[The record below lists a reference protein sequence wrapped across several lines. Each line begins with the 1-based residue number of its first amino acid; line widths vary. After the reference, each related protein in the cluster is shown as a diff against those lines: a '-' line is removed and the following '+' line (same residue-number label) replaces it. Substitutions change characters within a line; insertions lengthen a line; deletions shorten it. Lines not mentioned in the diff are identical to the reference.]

1 MEREQGAGAIK
12 RPDVRV
18 LVRVLV
24 PGRNVSN
31 G

>member
-12 RPDVRV
+12 RPGVRERV
-18 LVRVLV
+18 LVLV